1 MTQIMTPSTT
11 IGQIDKAVANY
22 RAMLEKHAHEFSA
35 EAVQTVLGQ
44 SELAGEQFAVFR
56 KRVEMASK
64 MVVRHFKVDR
74 TKTPAGLLAACKRV
88 PWYIDEAVLANMP
101 MDGPEEGDLVF
112 FPLERNTPVADISRA
127 LDEQGLIPDYA
138 AQMQVNADD
147 PAFADEHPNG
157 MQWGGK
163 NSYACFRR
171 FSGERKVSV
180 DRNDHDWGGDI
191 WFAGRRKVSSQS

>member
-11 IGQIDKAVANY
+11 IGQIDK
-22 RAMLEKHAHEFSA
+22 AHEFSA